1 MVLGYRPRGSSGPMA
16 DTLTRARLRQLADL
30 APERGRVLSVYLNL
44 DPASFA
50 TPPARA
56 SAISSLLNDAQ
67 RKVEEL
73 DGDLPHDDRMALR
86 ADVDAV
92 RDALEAPGI
101 ADEGTRG
108 VAVFACGPA
117 GLLETVRVKRSL
129 ESRVVIDATPFVEPL
144 VQATA
149 GGLWCVLLAN
159 RRSARIF
166 TGTPEQLDET
176 DRIEDNVHSQH
187 QQGGWS
193 QARYQ
198 RSVDEDVRDHLAHT
212 AEVVFALFKREGF
225 EQLIIGAP
233 EETVG
238 DLEQHLH
245 PYLHERLAG
254 HVRVD
259 VENSSA
265 DDVLAAAADGI
276 AEHERRRE
284 RELLD
289 RLEHGLGAGGRGA
302 AGVDDV
308 LGALEEGRVD
318 TLLLSEGFRAGGG
331 VADRAMAKALES
343 SAEVVVVRHHDIAEH
358 GGIAAVL
365 RY

>member
-1 MVLGYRPRGSSGPMA
+1 MA
-16 DTLTRARLRQLADL
+16 DTVTRTRLRQLADL
-30 APERGRVLSVYLNL
+30 APERGRVLSIYLNL
-44 DPASFA
+44 DPAEFA

-56 SAISSLLNDAQ
+56 SAITSLLNDAQ
-67 RKVEEL
+67 RQVEEI
-73 DGDLPHDDRMALR
+73 DGDLSHDDRMALR
-86 ADVDAV
+86 EDVEAV
-92 RDALEAPGI
+92 RDALEQPGI

-117 GLLETVRVKRSL
+117 GLLETLRVKRRL
-129 ESRVVIDATPFVEPL
+129 DSRVVIDATPFVEPL

-159 RRSARIF
+159 RRIARIF

-176 DRIEDNVHSQH
+176 DRVEDNVHSQH

-198 RSVDEDVRDHLAHT
+198 RAVDEDVRDHLAHT
-212 AEVVFALFKREGF
+212 AEVVFELFKREGF
-225 EQLIIGAP
+225 EHLIIGAP

-238 DLEQHLH
+238 DLERQLH
-245 PYLHERLAG
+245 PYLQERLAG

-259 VENSSA
+259 VENSTP
-265 DDVLAAAADGI
+265 DDVRAASEEPI
-276 AEHERRRE
+276 TEHERRRE

-289 RLEHGLGAGGRGA
+289 RLEHGLGAGGRAA
-302 AGVDDV
+302 AGADDV

-318 TLLLSEGFRAGGG
+318 TLLMSEDFRAGSG
-331 VADRAMAKALES
+331 VAERAMEKALES
-343 SAEVVVVRHHDIAEH
+343 SADVVVVRHHDLTEH
-358 GGIAAVL
+358 DGIAAVL